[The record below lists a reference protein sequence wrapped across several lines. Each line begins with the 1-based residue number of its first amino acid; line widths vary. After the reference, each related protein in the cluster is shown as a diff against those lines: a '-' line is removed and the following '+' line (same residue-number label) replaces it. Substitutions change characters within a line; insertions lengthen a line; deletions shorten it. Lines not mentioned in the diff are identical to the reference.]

1 MLLKTNISNM
11 PFKKVVK
18 IRLWVFRVFFFLG
31 LASVI
36 LSKIYSINDFIAGF
50 YLGFGGGVSAV
61 GLVGLII
68 NKRLLRNEEKFKK
81 AEIEHNDERN
91 QYIFSKTFTISSCI
105 NLTAIYLAMVVAGF
119 INLTV
124 FKTLLCVLGAYL
136 LVLFITYFVIRAKY

>member
-1 MLLKTNISNM
+1 MLIKANISNM

-18 IRLWVFRVFFFLG
+18 IRLWVFRIFFILG

-36 LSKIYSINDFIAGF
+36 LSKIYPNNNFIAGF

-68 NKRLLRNEEKFKK
+68 YKRLLRNEEKFKK
-81 AEIEHNDERN
+81 TEIEHNDERN
-91 QYIFSKTFTISSCI
+91 RYIFSRTFTIASYIS
-105 NLTAIYLAMVVAGF
+105 LTFIYLAMIAAGF

-136 LVLFITYFVIRAKY
+136 LVLFVTYFVIRTKY

>member
-1 MLLKTNISNM
+1 MLIKANISNM

-18 IRLWVFRVFFFLG
+18 VRLWISCLFLILG

-36 LSKIYSINDFIAGF
+36 LSKIRPNNDFINGF

-81 AEIEHNDERN
+81 AEIEYNDERN
-91 QYIFSKTFTISSCI
+91 RYIFSRTFTIATCI
-105 NLTAIYLAMVVAGF
+105 CLTIIYLAMIAAGF
-119 INLTV
+119 INLIV
-124 FKTLLCVLGAYL
+124 FKTLFCVLAMYL
-136 LVLFITYFVIRAKY
+136 LVLFITYFVIRSKH

>member
-36 LSKIYSINDFIAGF
+36 LSKIYPINDFIAGF

-91 QYIFSKTFTISSCI
+91 QYIFSKTFTISSWR
-105 NLTAIYLAMVVAGF
+105 LSQTS
-119 INLTV
+119 
-124 FKTLLCVLGAYL
+124 
-136 LVLFITYFVIRAKY
+136 

>member
-36 LSKIYSINDFIAGF
+36 LSKIYPINDFIAGF

-105 NLTAIYLAMVVAGF
+105 SLTAIYLAMVVAGF

-124 FKTLLCVLGAYL
+124 FKTLFCVLGAYL